1 MENTFNREDR
11 GVLVNNNSSGY
22 SARRAAKKRFEKQKV
37 QSEEIESLKT
47 QLEELKAIVNAIAN
61 V

>member
-22 SARRAAKKRFEKQKV
+22 SARKAAKKRFEKQKV
-37 QSEEIESLKT
+37 QSEEIKSLKT
-47 QLEELKAIVNAIAN
+47 QLEELKAIVNAITN